1 MLGQFFVGVRCEG
14 GQAQCQGRQK
24 IHTAQVIQCSTVKV
38 CFSPDENEVE
48 LQAQLQELAKEIVVG
63 LSVLE
68 PKQSENLLGSFV
80 STLFLSV
87 AEESRRED
95 RRQKQAEGIAAA
107 RARGVRFGPSP
118 KPLPEHFAENY
129 EAWAN
134 GAVTMTQAA
143 ANCGISRK
151 AFSRAIDRM
160 KRLEDC
166 AV

>member
-1 MLGQFFVGVRCEG
+1 MPRKAKDSHDES
-14 GQAQCQGRQK
+14 R
-24 IHTAQVIQCSTVKV
+24 VIQCNAVKV
-38 CFSPDENEVE
+38 RFSPNGDEAE
-48 LQAQLQELAKEIVVG
+48 LQTQLQGLAKEIVAG

-68 PKQSENLLGSFV
+68 PKQSESLLGSFV
-80 STLFLSV
+80 SALFLSV

-129 EAWAN
+129 EAWVN
-134 GAVTMTQAA
+134 GAVTLTQAA
-143 ANCGISRK
+143 ENCGVSRK

-160 KRLEDC
+160 KRLENR